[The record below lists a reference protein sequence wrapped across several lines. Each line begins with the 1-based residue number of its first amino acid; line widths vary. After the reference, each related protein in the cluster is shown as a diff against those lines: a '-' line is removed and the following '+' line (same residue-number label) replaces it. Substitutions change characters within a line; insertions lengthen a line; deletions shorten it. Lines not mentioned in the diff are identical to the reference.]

1 MLLGIF
7 TVIERRGRD
16 PLMPPR
22 LLANRSLTM
31 ALAIAFMFMATFGS
45 LLYFLSIYFQNVLGY
60 DALKTGLGFL
70 LPTTVVVAGSALAG
84 RVVTRFGMRRTLL
97 AALTFGAVGA
107 VAIGLAVSAEGSYAA
122 LIPGLIAVSI
132 GDGVVFT
139 AMFIAAA
146 TGVRDREQGV
156 ASGIVSTGSG
166 IGAAVGLA
174 ILVLVAN
181 SETTGLL
188 GEELRVATRRESRR
202 PRSLSQAESW

>member
-1 MLLGIF
+1 
-7 TVIERRGRD
+7 
-16 PLMPPR
+16 
-22 LLANRSLTM
+22 
-31 ALAIAFMFMATFGS
+31 MATFGS

-70 LPTTVVVAGSALAG
+70 LPTTVVVAASTFAG
-84 RVVTRFGMRRTLL
+84 RVVTRFGMRRTLI
-97 AALTFGAVGA
+97 AALIFGAVGA
-107 VAIGLAVSAEGSYAA
+107 AAIGLAVSPDGAYAA

-139 AMFIAAA
+139 SMFIAAA

-181 SETTGLL
+181 SGTMGLI
-188 GEELRVATRRESRR
+188 GEELRVATAAGIKTAALVIAGGIVLTLLAALWLRTGPDD
-202 PRSLSQAESW
+202 PRSVPTAL